1 LRLLLSIRLFCQS
14 TDRIFGQIFVD
25 DVLVFKGSLHKS
37 PEYETVASDLDK
49 YNSQIKHSRG
59 TQSRW
64 NPSSVDA
71 LGAIAE
77 GGLRW
82 VTPYG
87 LDLSQSIIFS
97 NNPDILE
104 REVSDLSGSYRGSC

>member
-1 LRLLLSIRLFCQS
+1 
-14 TDRIFGQIFVD
+14 VD

-87 LDLSQSIIFS
+87 LDPFAVDHFLQQ
-97 NNPDILE
+97 PGHP
-104 REVSDLSGSYRGSC
+104 RKRGE